1 MMTQFCSEENT
12 YKNKTIV
19 NDSTGE
25 KIFVYFSKP
34 SRYYYKED
42 TTSRLDSTYFERGKM
57 KWQFRSK
64 RKYELPN
71 KIKVMN
77 ML

>member
-1 MMTQFCSEENT
+1 MYPDKVPRYNEDDDADLSEENT
-12 YKNKTIV
+12 YKNKTIA

-42 TTSRLDSTYFERGKM
+42 TTPALIVHILKEEK
-57 KWQFRSK
+57 
-64 RKYELPN
+64 
-71 KIKVMN
+71 
-77 ML
+77 